1 MGRPPTSNSPSS
13 SSDDE
18 EKAKLASRGSSKRR
32 QLRSTSTSSSTNPIS
47 SIALVLAAL
56 LLWRFSETL
65 AGSVGAHETRGTRL
79 RDLSEAGQ
87 AQWEETIDRCSTLHD
102 KPGVPASFW
111 NRTQS
116 DRFVAGTPPVLIRN
130 ATVWTGLHDG
140 KQVLYN
146 YDVLLGR
153 GLILGIGE
161 GLNAQGLKVVDA
173 KGAWLTPGIVDMHS
187 HIGVDSLPELSGS
200 DDTNSVA
207 APILPHLRSLD
218 GINTHDLAYRR
229 TVAGGVTTS
238 LVLPGSANS
247 IGGQAFPIK
256 LRPTKER
263 TPDSLVIEMP
273 WNVKLPSGERRKK
286 GDPPRWR
293 HMKMACGEVRSP
305 GFFLSRLSPRPKKTY
320 ARFLHP
326 LAYKNIRRVHH
337 QTRLDLSWNF
347 RSAFDSART
356 LKRKQEAFCS
366 RALAAHARGEVEEGE
381 FPDDLKL
388 EALVDVL
395 RGKVLVNTHCYESTD
410 LDAMVRHTHEFEFPI
425 AAFHHAHE
433 AYLVP
438 DLLKQAYGSHTPAVA
453 LFATNA
459 RYKREAW
466 RGSEYAPKVLSE
478 NNITSDHPVTDSRYL
493 LFEAQQAHHF
503 GLPAH
508 VALSAVTT
516 SPARIA
522 GLAHRVGSL
531 QLNHDAD
538 VVLWSSHPLSLGATP
553 QQVWIDGV
561 PQLEKPHPLPSPAED
576 EIERR
581 NGPASASLPESYDP
595 LREQDDG
602 FDFDGEAGE
611 GKEWVKQ
618 VKFVNVKEALLPSKA
633 KERGLVSLAEQEGIE
648 GLFEVIVK
656 EGRVTCLQKT
666 CKSEMSASRRIR
678 VVDLKGGSLLP
689 PFVGFGPA
697 LGLTEMISVIL
708 LFFSLHSRPSLLQL
722 TCPPGDRSQEKTTTD
737 APVYDP
743 LFSGELSRTQQKWGP
758 NVAVR
763 AVDGISFGGKHL
775 QVAEQS
781 GVGKAVTAPLGNGLF
796 RGVSVAFRT
805 GAKNVLEPGAILSED
820 VALHVTIGSLAL
832 LCYPSPPVLPDLVP
846 GTGHYKASQ
855 TPSISTEIAELRG
868 LLLDGLVSDPTAS
881 PASVR
886 PTWPAQNYFARVAK
900 GDLPLVINAW
910 KADVLASLVKL
921 KREIENKGGR
931 PGKLRWIIHGGQEAH
946 LIADELAAAHIG
958 VILSPPRSF
967 PESWDERR
975 ALPGPPLTEHA
986 ATTILHEA
994 GVKLALGIPEEW
1006 MTRTLLFEAAWAQRL
1021 SRGHVSRAEAISWIS
1036 TNLDD
1041 LLGSLEEHA
1050 SSEGEDDKVEF
1061 VAFERDPFEFG
1072 SRMVAMSK
1080 QGGVEL
1086 RL

>member
-1 MGRPPTSNSPSS
+1 MGRPPPLSSTSS

-18 EKAKLASRGSSKRR
+18 EKVKPASRSSKRR
-32 QLRSTSTSSSTNPIS
+32 QLRSTSTSSTNSIS
-47 SIALVLAAL
+47 SVALVLAAL
-56 LLWRFSETL
+56 LLWRFSGTIT
-65 AGSVGAHETRGTRL
+65 GSNGGHAKRRTKLGELG
-79 RDLSEAGQ
+79 EAGK

-102 KPGVPASFW
+102 RPGVPKGFS
-111 NRTQS
+111 NRTRS
-116 DRFVAGTPPVLIRN
+116 DRFVAGTRPVLIRN

-140 KQVLYN
+140 KEILYN
-146 YDVLLGR
+146 HDVLLDR
-153 GLILGIGE
+153 GLIVGIGE
-161 GLNAQGLKVVDA
+161 GLGAQGVSVVEA
-173 KGAWLTPGIVDMHS
+173 KGAWVTPGIVDMHS

-263 TPDSLVIEMP
+263 TPDSLVLEMP

-293 HMKMACGEVRSP
+293 HMKMACGE
-305 GFFLSRLSPRPKKTY
+305 
-320 ARFLHP
+320 
-326 LAYKNIRRVHH
+326 NIRRVHH

-356 LKRKQEAFCS
+356 LKRKQDAFCS

-438 DLLKQAYGSHTPAVA
+438 ELLKQAWPGDGSHTPAVA

-508 VALSAVTT
+508 LALSAVTT
-516 SPARIA
+516 SPARVA

-531 QLNHDAD
+531 QLNYDAD
-538 VVLWSSHPLSLGATP
+538 VVLWSSHPLALGATP

-561 PQLEKPHPLPSPAED
+561 PQLEKPHPPPPPAED
-576 EIERR
+576 EFERR

-602 FDFDGEAGE
+602 FDFDREADK
-611 GKEWVKQ
+611 GKEWVKR
-618 VKFVNVKEALLPSKA
+618 VKFVNVKEALLPSRA
-633 KERGLVSLAEQEGIE
+633 KERGGLISLAEKEGIE
-648 GLFEVIVK
+648 GLFEVVVSD
-656 EGRVTCLQKT
+656 GRVTCLQET
-666 CKSEMSASRRIR
+666 CESETSTRIR
-678 VVDLKGGSLLP
+678 EVDLKGGSLLP
-689 PFVGFGPA
+689 TFVGFGPA
-697 LGLTEMISVIL
+697 LGLTEMIS
-708 LFFSLHSRPSLLQL
+708 
-722 TCPPGDRSQEKTTTD
+722 EKTTTD

-743 LFSGELSRTQQKWGP
+743 LFSGELSRTQQQWGP
-758 NVAVR
+758 TVAVR

-781 GVGKAVTAPLGNGLF
+781 GVGKAVTAPLGNGFF
-796 RGVSVAFRT
+796 RGVSVAFKT

-820 VALHVTIGSLAL
+820 VALHVTI
-832 LCYPSPPVLPDLVP
+832 
-846 GTGHYKASQ
+846 GHYKASQ

-881 PASVR
+881 PTSAR
-886 PTWPAQNYFARVAK
+886 PTWPAKNYFALAAK
-900 GDLPLVINAW
+900 GEIPLVINAW
-910 KADVLASLVKL
+910 KADVLANLVRL

-946 LIADELAAAHIG
+946 LVADELAAARIG

-986 ATTILHEA
+986 ATTVLHKA
-994 GVKLALGIPEEW
+994 GVKLALGVPEEW

-1021 SRGHVSRAEAISWIS
+1021 SRGEVSRADAISWIS

-1041 LLGSLEEHA
+1041 LLGGLDNTA
-1050 SSEGEDDKVEF
+1050 SSHDDDDDKVEF
-1061 VAFERDPFEFG
+1061 VAFERNPFEFG
-1072 SRMVAMSK
+1072 SRMVAISK
-1080 QGGVEL
+1080 RGGVEL
-1086 RL
+1086 RP

>member
-18 EKAKLASRGSSKRR
+18 EKAKLASRCFSKRR
-32 QLRSTSTSSSTNPIS
+32 QLRSTSTSSSTSPIS
-47 SIALVLAAL
+47 SIVLILAAL

-65 AGSVGAHETRGTRL
+65 TGSVGAHETRGTRL

-87 AQWEETIDRCSTLHD
+87 AQWEETIDRCWTLHD

-146 YDVLLGR
+146 YDVLLDR
-153 GLILGIGE
+153 GLIVGIGE
-161 GLNAQGLKVVDA
+161 GLSAQGLKVVDA
-173 KGAWLTPGIVDMHS
+173 KGAWLTPGIFDMHS

-273 WNVKLPSGERRKK
+273 WNVKLPNGERRKK

-293 HMKMACGEVRSP
+293 HMKMACGE
-305 GFFLSRLSPRPKKTY
+305 
-320 ARFLHP
+320 
-326 LAYKNIRRVHH
+326 NIRRVHH
-337 QTRLDLSWNF
+337 QTRPDLSWNF

-522 GLAHRVGSL
+522 GLAHRVGAL

-561 PQLEKPHPLPSPAED
+561 PQLEKPHPPPSPAED

-602 FDFDGEAGE
+602 FDFNGEAGE
-611 GKEWVKQ
+611 GKEWVKE

-633 KERGLVSLAEQEGIE
+633 KERGLVSLAEEEGIE
-648 GLFEVIVK
+648 GLFEVIVR

-678 VVDLKGGSLLP
+678 VVDLNGGSLLP

-697 LGLTEMISVIL
+697 LGLTEMIS
-708 LFFSLHSRPSLLQL
+708 
-722 TCPPGDRSQEKTTTD
+722 EKTTTD

-758 NVAVR
+758 SVAVR

-805 GAKNVLEPGAILSED
+805 GAKNALEPNAILSED
-820 VALHVTIGSLAL
+820 VALHVTI
-832 LCYPSPPVLPDLVP
+832 
-846 GTGHYKASQ
+846 GHYKASQ

-975 ALPGPPLTEHA
+975 ALPGPPLTERA

-1021 SRGHVSRAEAISWIS
+1021 SRGRVSRAEAISWIS

-1041 LLGSLEEHA
+1041 LLGGLEEHT
-1050 SSEGEDDKVEF
+1050 SSKGEDDKVEF

-1086 RL
+1086 RP

>member
-32 QLRSTSTSSSTNPIS
+32 QLRSTSTSYSTNPIS

-293 HMKMACGEVRSP
+293 HMKMACGE
-305 GFFLSRLSPRPKKTY
+305 
-320 ARFLHP
+320 
-326 LAYKNIRRVHH
+326 NIRRVHH

-697 LGLTEMISVIL
+697 LGLTEMIS
-708 LFFSLHSRPSLLQL
+708 
-722 TCPPGDRSQEKTTTD
+722 EKTTTD

-820 VALHVTIGSLAL
+820 VALHVTI
-832 LCYPSPPVLPDLVP
+832 
-846 GTGHYKASQ
+846 GHYKASQ